1 MPDQIIFDDVPA
13 CEIAIVRQYS
23 QRIRS
28 QELYDALQHF
38 SQLDR
43 DQFAMR
49 INHIPSKYFRVQLYS
64 ACHKRWPGTRVVQE
78 GDTLVVIPPQHGSA

>member
-13 CEIAIVRQYS
+13 SEIAIVRQYS

-38 SQLDR
+38 NRLDR
-43 DQFAMR
+43 DHFAMR
-49 INHIPSKYFRVQLYS
+49 ISHIPGKYFRVQLYS
-64 ACHKRWPGTRVVQE
+64 ACHKRWPGTRVVQDGE
-78 GDTLVVIPPQHGSA
+78 TLLVIPPQHVSA